1 LRVLAATLSSL
12 AMLAASE
19 GALACACCTN
29 AGQRY
34 VEVEALDAGRL
45 EQIESLRFAN
55 EARLFVGEGDP
66 KGIAGIAEP
75 AARYDLTV
83 SWDKARPGKTGII
96 FALGHSGDGAG
107 TLSLTIPQKIS
118 IFEVNP
124 RDGEDEGMGPPLY
137 KEWRLT
143 GEVTGSGAFSGSS
156 GSRQRLTLIVEGGGN
171 SCTSAEDFTRWM
183 LVMQGP
189 KANYTLF
196 GDPVRAE

>member
-1 LRVLAATLSSL
+1 MRVLAATLSAL
-12 AMLAASE
+12 AILAASD
-19 GALACACCTN
+19 GAFACACCTN

-66 KGIAGIAEP
+66 EGIAGIAKP

-83 SWDKARPGKTGII
+83 SWDEARPGKTGII
-96 FALGHSGDGAG
+96 FALGNSGEGAG
-107 TLSLTIPQKIS
+107 TLSLTLPQKIS
-118 IFEVNP
+118 IFEVDP
-124 RDGEDEGMGPPLY
+124 RDGKDEGMGPPLY
-137 KEWRLT
+137 KEWKLT

-156 GSRQRLTLIVEGGGN
+156 APTQRLTLILQGGGN
-171 SCTSAEDFTRWM
+171 SCTSAEDFTHWT

-196 GDPVRAE
+196 GDLVGAK